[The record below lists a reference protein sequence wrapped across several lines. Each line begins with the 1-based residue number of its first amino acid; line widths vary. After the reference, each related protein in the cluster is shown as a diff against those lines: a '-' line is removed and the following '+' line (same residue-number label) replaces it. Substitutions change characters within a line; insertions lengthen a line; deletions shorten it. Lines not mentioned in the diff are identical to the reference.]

1 MLRSPCRRRRTREDR
16 ERRRVVD
23 RPRRFLQNPRSKER
37 PVASYRRIE
46 VKPIAGA
53 LGAEIAGVDLGN
65 MDDEAFDEIAAAWL
79 EHLVVFFRRQTIT
92 PEQQIAFAKR
102 FGEIHHHPF
111 MKGMDEHPE
120 ILEIIKEEGDTRAFG
135 EVWHTDQM
143 FNPKPA
149 KATILYAKETPDAGG
164 DTLFANMYLAY
175 EALSDPM
182 KELLEGVKTWNVGDR
197 QTLSRNGAIGPPR
210 EGRYAGNE
218 KMAAKVREPGDLQT
232 ECSHPLVRTHP
243 ETGRKALYISNHT
256 QTLQDFRRAEA
267 RPILDFLMIHAVQPE
282 FTCRFRWEV
291 GSLAIWDNRC
301 TQHRALNDYPGKRRR
316 MHRIT
321 IAGDAPF

>member
-65 MDDEAFDEIAAAWL
+65 MD
-79 EHLVVFFRRQTIT
+79 
-92 PEQQIAFAKR
+92 
-102 FGEIHHHPF
+102 
-111 MKGMDEHPE
+111 EHPE

-175 EALSDPM
+175 EALSDTM
-182 KELLEGVKTWNVGDR
+182 KELLER
-197 QTLSRNGAIGPPR
+197 
-210 EGRYAGNE
+210 
-218 KMAAKVREPGDLQT
+218 
-232 ECSHPLVRTHP
+232 
-243 ETGRKALYISNHT
+243 
-256 QTLQDFRRAEA
+256 
-267 RPILDFLMIHAVQPE
+267 
-282 FTCRFRWEV
+282 
-291 GSLAIWDNRC
+291 
-301 TQHRALNDYPGKRRR
+301 
-316 MHRIT
+316 
-321 IAGDAPF
+321 

>member
-1 MLRSPCRRRRTREDR
+1 
-16 ERRRVVD
+16 
-23 RPRRFLQNPRSKER
+23 
-37 PVASYRRIE
+37 VASYRRIE

-53 LGAEIAGVDLGN
+53 LGAEIANVDLSTL
-65 MDDEAFDEIAAAWL
+65 DDETFRQIEAAWL
-79 EHLVVFFRRQTIT
+79 EHLVVFFRNQTLM

-102 FGEIHHHPF
+102 FGEIHYHPF

-120 ILEIIKEEGDTRAFG
+120 ILEIIKEEGDSRAFG
-135 EVWHTDQM
+135 EVWHTDQI

-175 EALSDPM
+175 NAISDPM
-182 KELLEGVKTWNVGDR
+182 KEMLKGIKTWNVH
-197 QTLSRNGAIGPPR
+197 S
-210 EGRYAGNE
+210 RYAGNE
-218 KMAAKVREPGDLQT
+218 KMAAKVRDPGDLQT
-232 ECSHPLVRTHP
+232 KSAHPLVRTHP
-243 ETGRKALYISNHT
+243 ETGRNGFKRT
-256 QTLQDFRRAEA
+256 EA
-267 RPILDFLMIHAVQPE
+267 RPILDFLMTHAVQPE

-316 MHRIT
+316 VHRIT

>member
-1 MLRSPCRRRRTREDR
+1 MAP
-16 ERRRVVD
+16 
-23 RPRRFLQNPRSKER
+23 
-37 PVASYRRIE
+37 YRQIE

-53 LGAEIAGVDLGN
+53 LGAEIFGADLGN
-65 MDDEAFDEIAAAWL
+65 LDDETFEAIKAAWL
-79 EHLVVFFRRQTIT
+79 EHLVVFFRDQTIA
-92 PEQQIAFAKR
+92 PQQQIAFAKR

-111 MKGMDEHPE
+111 MQGMDEHPE

-164 DTLFANMYLAY
+164 DTMFANMYLAY
-175 EALSDPM
+175 EALSGPM
-182 KELLEGVKTWNVGDR
+182 KALLASLKTWNVGDR
-197 QTLSRNGAIGPPR
+197 KKLSRTSEIGATR
-210 EGRYAGNE
+210 EGRYTGNV
-218 KMAAKVREPGDLQT
+218 KMAAKVRDPGDLQT
-232 ECSHPLVRTHP
+232 EAAHPLVRTHP

-256 QTLQDFRRAEA
+256 QTLEGFKETEA
-267 RPILDFLMIHAVQPE
+267 RPILDFLAAHAVQPE

>member
-1 MLRSPCRRRRTREDR
+1 M
-16 ERRRVVD
+16 
-23 RPRRFLQNPRSKER
+23 
-37 PVASYRRIE
+37 VATYRRIK

-53 LGAEIAGVDLGN
+53 LGAEITGADLGEV
-65 MDDEAFDEIAAAWL
+65 DQEIFAEIHAAWL
-79 EHLVVFFRRQTIT
+79 QHLVVFFRDQSIT
-92 PEQQIAFAKR
+92 PSQQIAFAQR

-111 MKGMDEHPE
+111 MQGMPDHPD
-120 ILEIIKEEGDTRAFG
+120 ILEIIKEEGDSKAFG

-164 DTLFANMYLAY
+164 DTLFTNMYLAY
-175 EALSDPM
+175 ETLSEPM
-182 KELLEGVKTWNVGDR
+182 KGLIKDLKTFNVGDR
-197 QTLSRNGAIGPPR
+197 KKLGRTHEIIATRD
-210 EGRYAGNE
+210 GRYVGNAQ
-218 KMAAKVREPGDLQT
+218 MAAKVKDPGDLIT
-232 ECSHPLVRTHP
+232 EATHPLVRIHP
-243 ETGRKALYISNHT
+243 ETGRKALYLSNHT
-256 QTLQDFRRAEA
+256 QTLDGFKPAEA
-267 RPILDFLMIHAVQPE
+267 RPILDFLARHAVEPE

-321 IAGDAPF
+321 IAGDTPH

>member
-1 MLRSPCRRRRTREDR
+1 MGTGRES
-16 ERRRVVD
+16 VT
-23 RPRRFLQNPRSKER
+23 
-37 PVASYRRIE
+37 SYRHIKVE
-46 VKPIAGA
+46 AVAGA
-53 LGAEIAGVDLGN
+53 LGAEITGVNLGA
-65 MDDEAFDEIAAAWL
+65 MDDETFREIEAAWL
-79 EHLVVFFRRQTIT
+79 RHLVVFFRDQTIT
-92 PEQQIAFAKR
+92 PEQQITFARR

-120 ILEIIKEEGDTRAFG
+120 ILEIIKEEGDTKAFG

-182 KELLEGVKTWNVGDR
+182 KEMLKRLKTWNVGDR
-197 QTLSRNGAIGPPR
+197 KQIARNDGMGSAGD
-210 EGRYAGNE
+210 GRYAGNE
-218 KMAAKVREPGDLQT
+218 KMAAKVRDPGDLQT
-232 ECSHPLVRTHP
+232 EAAHPLVRTHP

-256 QTLQDFRRAEA
+256 QTLDGFRRAEA
-267 RPILDFLMIHAVQPE
+267 WPILDFLMTHAVLPE
-282 FTCRFRWEV
+282 FTCRFRWQV
-291 GSLAIWDNRC
+291 GSLALWDNRC
-301 TQHRALNDYPGKRRR
+301 TLHRALNDYSGKRRR

>member
-1 MLRSPCRRRRTREDR
+1 VT
-16 ERRRVVD
+16 
-23 RPRRFLQNPRSKER
+23 
-37 PVASYRRIE
+37 SYRRIE

-53 LGAEIAGVDLGN
+53 LGAEIAGVDLAFL
-65 MDDEAFDEIAAAWL
+65 DDETFKEIEAAWL
-79 EHLVVFFRRQTIT
+79 KHLMIFFRGQTLT
-92 PEQQIAFAKR
+92 PEQQIAFARR

-111 MKGMDEHPE
+111 MRGMDEHPD

-143 FNPKPA
+143 FNPRPA

-175 EALSDPM
+175 DALSDPM
-182 KELLEGVKTWNVGDR
+182 KEMLNGIRTWNVGDR
-197 QTLSRNGAIGPPR
+197 RKLMRDDKMDSAGNA
-210 EGRYAGNE
+210 RYAGNE
-218 KMAAKVREPGDLQT
+218 KMAAKVRDPGDLQT
-232 ECSHPLVRTHP
+232 ETAHPIVRTHP
-243 ETGRKALYISNHT
+243 QTSRKALYISNHT
-256 QTLQDFRRAEA
+256 QTFDGFNWAEA
-267 RPILDFLMIHAVQPE
+267 RPILDFLTAHAVQPE
-282 FTCRFRWEV
+282 FTCRLRWEV